1 MFVCWK
7 VRPYIV
13 NVPNAPGQGLIIPVS
28 AVIKDRLNIGNN
40 VKLSLQSDSN
50 EFSHV

>member
-1 MFVCWK
+1 M
-7 VRPYIV
+7 

-40 VKLSLQSDSN
+40 VKLQSDSN